1 MPLERCALNP
11 PHQIKSRSNI
21 SKSRSATFFSLN
33 VVTHDKH
40 RPITSEQ
47 VHALAH
53 GADFNRMLS
62 SDQSSYV
69 WYAAGLS

>member
-40 RPITSEQ
+40 RPITSVTVTAASACISAEQ
-47 VHALAH
+47 ISIGCCHLINH
-53 GADFNRMLS
+53 RMC
-62 SDQSSYV
+62 
-69 WYAAGLS
+69 GM